1 MLTIKLELHA
11 LQTQTILSHQ
21 RLQSNIFNKDN
32 IKYYGLNMS
41 FYFGE
46 KCESIVITCTYP
58 NDEYENR
65 NNYKGP
71 GLKKMWAF

>member
-1 MLTIKLELHA
+1 MVVRRTTKLDFTNSFMLTLKLELYA

-41 FYFGE
+41 FYFG
-46 KCESIVITCTYP
+46 
-58 NDEYENR
+58 
-65 NNYKGP
+65 
-71 GLKKMWAF
+71 

>member
-1 MLTIKLELHA
+1 MVVRRTTKLDFTNILMLTLKLELHA

-41 FYFGE
+41 FYFG
-46 KCESIVITCTYP
+46 
-58 NDEYENR
+58 
-65 NNYKGP
+65 
-71 GLKKMWAF
+71 

>member
-1 MLTIKLELHA
+1 MVVRRTTKLDFTNIFMLTLKLELHA

-41 FYFGE
+41 FYFG
-46 KCESIVITCTYP
+46 
-58 NDEYENR
+58 
-65 NNYKGP
+65 
-71 GLKKMWAF
+71 